1 MGQPQP
7 ASAHIE
13 AVGKR
18 ISGQGV
24 VHPDIRTAA
33 SPRSTEC
40 PDYRLP
46 KRPGGNDASGA
57 STREWYS
64 RPGAPWASWGPHAC
78 MRTDD
83 LHVGRSST
91 RPGATT
97 EQDKALLLR
106 PGGQGLAMIIVSG
119 PSAKATQR
127 VRTGRSHRHVAN
139 QPSHRSARRG
149 FRIVKAVVVPL
160 ERPRDQVE
168 ACSAVQRSGSLAC
181 S

>member
-64 RPGAPWASWGPHAC
+64 RPGAPWASGDHTPACVQTTCTSAGQAHA
-78 MRTDD
+78 RE
-83 LHVGRSST
+83 LLPSRT
-91 RPGATT
+91 RPYSYVL
-97 EQDKALLLR
+97 E
-106 PGGQGLAMIIVSG
+106 
-119 PSAKATQR
+119 
-127 VRTGRSHRHVAN
+127 VR
-139 QPSHRSARRG
+139 
-149 FRIVKAVVVPL
+149 
-160 ERPRDQVE
+160 
-168 ACSAVQRSGSLAC
+168 GSP
-181 S
+181 